1 MRGVRRAQLPL
12 LVVLLLTAADC
23 LSLPK
28 GPSRRSPQPKLAKG
42 AKPKKPK
49 VFNLVCA
56 GCNVECSG
64 ETSFVDHI
72 NGAAHR
78 KRCGE
83 QGFVGLLPNSDG
95 VIPPLGPELSRAYD
109 SYLSCGEAQQISC
122 RSGAQASRVG
132 MSIESRA
139 QNFKADP
146 AATEL
151 QFEPTLT
158 KEERALVHKLAKR
171 LKLGS
176 KSRGSDVEG
185 ERFITL
191 HKLAK
196 WPRAD
201 GGSWSRDADDADG
214 GADGGGADGRE
225 AWVPPLREVSV
236 TPWAMGETER
246 ALGFVLDAPERS
258 NASASGAQRA
268 RGRSRRGPRAL
279 PPPPEPLE
287 PSGGPMAATREALPV
302 HGYRGDLLEAL
313 SHRVSIVE
321 GETGSGK
328 TTQVAQYLLEEAAA
342 RGESVS
348 TICTPNPNPNP

>member
-1 MRGVRRAQLPL
+1 MPGLTRARLAL

-23 LSLPK
+23 LSLAK
-28 GPSRRSPQPKLAKG
+28 GPSRRSPQPRLAKG

-49 VFNLVCA
+49 AFNLVCA
-56 GCNVECSG
+56 GCSVECSG
-64 ETSFVDHI
+64 ETSFIDHI

-83 QGFVGLLPNSDG
+83 QGLVGLLPNSDG
-95 VIPPLGPELSRAYD
+95 VIPPLGPELSKAYD
-109 SYLSCGEAQQISC
+109 TYLNCGEAQQISC

-139 QNFKADP
+139 QNFKADAATLTLTLALALTLALTLTLALGP
-146 AATEL
+146 SPNPSPNPHPKPNPSPNQADAAATEL

-201 GGSWSRDADDADG
+201 GGSWSRDAC
-214 GADGGGADGRE
+214 
-225 AWVPPLREVSV
+225 
-236 TPWAMGETER
+236 
-246 ALGFVLDAPERS
+246 S
-258 NASASGAQRA
+258 N
-268 RGRSRRGPRAL
+268 PK
-279 PPPPEPLE
+279 PKPKPKP
-287 PSGGPMAATREALPV
+287 
-302 HGYRGDLLEAL
+302 
-313 SHRVSIVE
+313 
-321 GETGSGK
+321 
-328 TTQVAQYLLEEAAA
+328 
-342 RGESVS
+342 
-348 TICTPNPNPNP
+348 

>member
-1 MRGVRRAQLPL
+1 MPGLTRARLAL

-23 LSLPK
+23 LSLAK
-28 GPSRRSPQPKLAKG
+28 GPSRRSPQPRLAKG

-49 VFNLVCA
+49 AFNLVCA
-56 GCNVECSG
+56 GCSVECSG
-64 ETSFVDHI
+64 ETSFIDHI

-83 QGFVGLLPNSDG
+83 QGLVGLLPNSDG

-109 SYLSCGEAQQISC
+109 AYLSCGEPQQISC

-158 KEERALVHKLAKR
+158 KEVACQRPYQPKPPSHPHQPQPPHDACQRSPRYQPRQPHTRTRPAQERALVHKLAKR

-185 ERFITL
+185 ARFHHT
-191 HKLAK
+191 
-196 WPRAD
+196 
-201 GGSWSRDADDADG
+201 
-214 GADGGGADGRE
+214 
-225 AWVPPLREVSV
+225 
-236 TPWAMGETER
+236 
-246 ALGFVLDAPERS
+246 
-258 NASASGAQRA
+258 A
-268 RGRSRRGPRAL
+268 R
-279 PPPPEPLE
+279 
-287 PSGGPMAATREALPV
+287 T
-302 HGYRGDLLEAL
+302 
-313 SHRVSIVE
+313 
-321 GETGSGK
+321 
-328 TTQVAQYLLEEAAA
+328 
-342 RGESVS
+342 
-348 TICTPNPNPNP
+348 